1 MNFDLLFDKA
11 KAKNIEALQI
21 HLEEL
26 EQIDFDVFNGELDK
40 HQIAD
45 TRKLS
50 IKGIYNGK
58 MGKMSTESLDEA
70 NMDQWIDAI
79 IDSAKAIESKD
90 EVFIYEGDT
99 SYKDIPELATSNLD
113 NLSKEEKL
121 KLTFDLNEKIKNL
134 DEKVKIS
141 QSFYGQAVKK
151 VTLKNSKGLNLTKK
165 VNSAL
170 LGAMAIVKT
179 DDDSRQSLDYVQT
192 DNPKDFNIDE
202 MAEGVVKRA
211 TSMLGAKSLKSDTY
225 NILLENR
232 ASATLLSAFM
242 GMFKAESVQKGMSK
256 LQDKVNQKI
265 ANDNVTL
272 IDDPFM
278 LKSTRSGA
286 FDDEGVAT
294 RYKEIVKNGTLTNY
308 LYDLKTAKKDNTDS
322 TGNAFSGSIQHTN
335 FYFKNGD
342 SDVSDMIGSMKEGL
356 LITSVQGAHSGTNP
370 ISGDFSLQATGY
382 MIKNGKVDRPIALF
396 TIAGNYLKWFN
407 QISDIGNDLKFGF
420 NFIGSPTLKI
430 DNVVVSGNE

>member
-1 MNFDLLFDKA
+1 MNFNELFDKA
-11 KAKNIEALQI
+11 KEKNIEALQI

-58 MGKMSTESLDEA
+58 MGRMSTESLDETH
-70 NMDQWIDAI
+70 MDQWIDAVI
-79 IDSAKAIESKD
+79 ASAKAVESED

-99 SYKDIPELATSNLD
+99 AYKDIPEIAQSNLN

-121 KLTFDLNEKIKNL
+121 QLTFDLNEKIKNL
-134 DEKVKIS
+134 DETVKIS
-141 QSFYGQAVKK
+141 QSFYGQAIKK
-151 VTLKNSKGLNLTKK
+151 VTLKNSKGLNLVKK
-165 VNSAL
+165 VNSAV
-170 LGAMAIVKT
+170 LGAMVIVKT
-179 DDDSRQSLDYVQT
+179 EDDSRQSLDYVQT
-192 DNPKDFNIDE
+192 DDPKDFNTDE
-202 MAEGVVKRA
+202 IAEGVVKRA

-242 GMFKAESVQKGMSK
+242 GMFKAENVQKGMSK
-256 LQDKVNQKI
+256 LKGKVNQSI

-294 RYKEIVKNGTLTNY
+294 SYKEIVKDGTLTNY

-322 TGNAFSGSIQHTN
+322 TGNAFSGTIQHTN
-335 FYFKNGD
+335 FYFKNGNN
-342 SDVSDMIGSMKEGL
+342 DVSDMIKSMNDGL
-356 LITSVQGAHSGTNP
+356 MITSVQGAHSGTNP
-370 ISGDFSLQATGY
+370 ISGDFSLQASGY
-382 MIKNGKVDRPIALF
+382 KIKNGQIERPIALF

-420 NFIGSPTLKI
+420 NFIGSPTLRI